1 MQIGNVT
8 GAAGK
13 MLILIPV
20 LIITAAAVAYFLTR
34 NARTVQ
40 PNDER
45 RFDSSNLRP
54 LFQPTD
60 EELRDQAAD
69 EKKQLEELR
78 NLRETWEFEQLLL
91 ENETKFRADAT
102 NQSAAELLRV
112 AAQGSD
118 AVTFCRAADIVVRL
132 WREGETSLT
141 AQDLAELLDSHFR
154 LLPQQERTSGG
165 IFRLRTEIEE
175 LRRDVRGQ

>member
-60 EELRDQAAD
+60 EEIRAFEIAEENRREAEVNRR
-69 EKKQLEELR
+69 EKLEL
-78 NLRETWEFEQLLL
+78 EQLLH
-91 ENETKFRADAT
+91 EKEDAFRAYPT
-102 NQSAAELLRV
+102 NPNAAELLRV

-118 AVTFCRAADIVVRL
+118 ADTFCRAAGIVTRL
-132 WREGETSLT
+132 WREDQTSLT

-154 LLPQQERTSGG
+154 LLPQQERTSGA
-165 IFRLRTEIEE
+165 IFELRNEIEE